1 MMINSF
7 DINPLTQ
14 EMHLKEL
21 DAMARQAGG
30 LRDINSSRPRPSPLV
45 RVYNWCRRPFTARVP
60 VPETPVQVMIPGQR
74 SRLRALA
81 ADWSP
86 R

>member
-21 DAMARQAGG
+21 DAMARQAAR
-30 LRDINSSRPRPSPLV
+30 LRDIDPSGPRPSGLE
-45 RVYNWCRRPFTARVP
+45 RFYNWCRSPFIARAP
-60 VPETPVQVMIPGQR
+60 VPE
-74 SRLRALA
+74 
-81 ADWSP
+81 P